1 MLNFELTDAQKRC
14 YEEIKNDLTSYY
26 PMNRLLQGDVGSG
39 KTVVSEL
46 AVIDVCEAGYQSAI
60 MVPTSVLAKQQFNRI
75 SKDFEPLGLKTEL
88 LIGETKENDKIA
100 IKERLKNGEIDVIIG
115 THAIIREDVEFKKLG
130 FVVIDEQQR
139 FGVNQ
144 RLQLIKRNQPD
155 ILVMTAT
162 PIPEL

>member
-1 MLNFELTDAQKRC
+1 
-14 YEEIKNDLTSYY
+14 
-26 PMNRLLQGDVGSG
+26 MNRLLQGDVGSG

-115 THAIIREDVEFKKLG
+115 THAIIQEDVEFKKLG

-144 RLQLIKRNQPD
+144 RLQLIKKRKS
-155 ILVMTAT
+155 T
-162 PIPEL
+162 